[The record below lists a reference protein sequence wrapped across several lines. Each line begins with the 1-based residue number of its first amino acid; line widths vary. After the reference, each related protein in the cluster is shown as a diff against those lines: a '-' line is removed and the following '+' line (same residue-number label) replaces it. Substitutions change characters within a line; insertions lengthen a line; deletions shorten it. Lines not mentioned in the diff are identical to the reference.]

1 MFENLRGSLTNYFS
15 KVTGNPDEQGA
26 DDAVQSTAAVELVT
40 KAFTE
45 CQKKRRMVELQM
57 LLNTAFLDGNQHVD
71 INGVTMTIEEAPKK
85 YDYEVREVYNEI
97 APIYDTRL
105 AKLGRVKP
113 MLRARPATSEP
124 NDINTAKVCT
134 AIVRGTSVDVNMSE
148 RIDEANAWSELCGT
162 AFYKQVWDKEG
173 GRKIGTDENGQP
185 IFEGKPETVVVSPFE
200 IFPDSLFT
208 DRIKDQR
215 FIIHAKPMHI
225 DEIEALY
232 GKRVEGKEINVFSL
246 STSDIGVGGLG
257 YNSQQTR
264 MRIAKEKKHE
274 IVKEYW
280 ENPSKDYPEGRLLI
294 VAGDVLLYQADKL
307 PYRCGKDGVPSIPL
321 VKQVAIKA
329 AGRFFGKSV
338 IERIIPVQRQY
349 NNVINRSS
357 EYLNRSSVGILVVE
371 EGSIANMEDIEEF
384 GFEPGMTVIKRKGFE
399 APKFLDYANLPTE
412 FSREREWCIQ
422 EFIRISGVSEISRDS
437 NIPAGTGSGVAL
449 NILKEQDDTRMSLPA
464 ESVRKAVMQVGEQ
477 WLRFLKQFA
486 QGPRLLRYVGD
497 DNVVQMMDWQASDI
511 TSDDIE
517 IENENELTR
526 TPAQREQM
534 VKDFL
539 QYGLFNEPDT
549 KVPSPRMRSKILEM
563 FNMGTFEDAF
573 DIEDLFIKNAQR
585 ENMEAEKGKPPVVEP
600 FDDHDLHT
608 AEHIKYRLSTDYLKL
623 KEQSPEV
630 AQAFDMHIMEHQ
642 QKAYAKQMNAMA
654 QAQQPMPTAI

>member
-1 MFENLRGSLTNYFS
+1 
-15 KVTGNPDEQGA
+15 
-26 DDAVQSTAAVELVT
+26 
-40 KAFTE
+40 
-45 CQKKRRMVELQM
+45 
-57 LLNTAFLDGNQHVD
+57 
-71 INGVTMTIEEAPKK
+71 
-85 YDYEVREVYNEI
+85 
-97 APIYDTRL
+97 
-105 AKLGRVKP
+105 
-113 MLRARPATSEP
+113 
-124 NDINTAKVCT
+124 
-134 AIVRGTSVDVNMSE
+134 
-148 RIDEANAWSELCGT
+148 
-162 AFYKQVWDKEG
+162 
-173 GRKIGTDENGQP
+173 
-185 IFEGKPETVVVSPFE
+185 
-200 IFPDSLFT
+200 
-208 DRIKDQR
+208 
-215 FIIHAKPMHI
+215 
-225 DEIEALY
+225 
-232 GKRVEGKEINVFSL
+232 
-246 STSDIGVGGLG
+246 
-257 YNSQQTR
+257 
-264 MRIAKEKKHE
+264 
-274 IVKEYW
+274 
-280 ENPSKDYPEGRLLI
+280 
-294 VAGDVLLYQADKL
+294 
-307 PYRCGKDGVPSIPL
+307 
-321 VKQVAIKA
+321 
-329 AGRFFGKSV
+329 
-338 IERIIPVQRQY
+338 
-349 NNVINRSS
+349 
-357 EYLNRSSVGILVVE
+357 
-371 EGSIANMEDIEEF
+371 
-384 GFEPGMTVIKRKGFE
+384 
-399 APKFLDYANLPTE
+399 
-412 FSREREWCIQ
+412 
-422 EFIRISGVSEISRDS
+422 
-437 NIPAGTGSGVAL
+437 
-449 NILKEQDDTRMSLPA
+449 MSLPA